1 MPNYSIAQLH
11 YTNSYSIKKNQTKL
25 LISHKNLHNGAFAR
39 TTDLI
44 CNLILQFFFFSMQ
57 IWYEK
62 TLLSKRKNTI
72 ERYEIFSLSK

>member
-44 CNLILQFFFFSMQ
+44 CNLILQFFVCSFQCKFGMKKHFYLNGKIQ
-57 IWYEK
+57 
-62 TLLSKRKNTI
+62 
-72 ERYEIFSLSK
+72 